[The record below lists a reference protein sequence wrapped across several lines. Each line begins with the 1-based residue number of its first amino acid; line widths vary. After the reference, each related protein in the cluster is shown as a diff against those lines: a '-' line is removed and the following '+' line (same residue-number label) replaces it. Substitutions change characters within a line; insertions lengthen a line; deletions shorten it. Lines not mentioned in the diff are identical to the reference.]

1 MVLDGRRDYDGEIEK
16 GKKGEVNLLKQPMTR
31 GMQNQVLFFHVFQPL
46 RAVVQM
52 KRRMKMTAPAMEG
65 TYFQR

>member
-1 MVLDGRRDYDGEIEK
+1 MALDGRRDYDGEIEK
-16 GKKGEVNLLKQPMTR
+16 GKKGAVNLLKQPMTR

>member
-1 MVLDGRRDYDGEIEK
+1 LLESSRVEGTRRGS
-16 GKKGEVNLLKQPMTR
+16 LLKQPITR

>member
-1 MVLDGRRDYDGEIEK
+1 M
-16 GKKGEVNLLKQPMTR
+16 GKSILKQPMTR

-52 KRRMKMTAPAMEG
+52 KRRIKMTAPAMEG